1 MLLMIIIQVRVGGD
15 NGKSTYKVNEIVLPS
30 IHQAI
35 INVMGPSWTHLDH
48 LLCKLASY
56 PN

>member
-1 MLLMIIIQVRVGGD
+1 MIIIQVRVGGD

-56 PN
+56 PNW